1 MCIKMMY
8 NITTFKNVFQYQMG
22 KFNSAKNHS
31 YFCTNLVFVFLKLA
45 NFTQGFPGGSVVKN
59 RLPMQGMQ
67 FRSLGWENPLEKEI
81 ATYSSV
87 LAWEIS
93 WTEEPGG
100 LQPMGHKKSW
110 TYLRD

>member
-1 MCIKMMY
+1 M
-8 NITTFKNVFQYQMG
+8 
-22 KFNSAKNHS
+22 
-31 YFCTNLVFVFLKLA
+31 
-45 NFTQGFPGGSVVKN
+45 VKN

-100 LQPMGHKKSW
+100 LQPMGSKKSR
-110 TYLRD
+110 TQLRDTTRDT